1 MTNILDD
8 QSSFSIFEKILI
20 AGEGYFLK
28 SLAMSSRSP
37 IGIIGGSG
45 LYHLAAF
52 TDQKEIRLETPFGSP
67 SDAYISGDLAGHPV
81 VFLPRHARGHKL
93 LPSEIPHWANIHGF
107 KQLGVRWIISISAVG
122 SLQLDYAPG
131 DVVLPDQFF
140 DRTKG
145 RTPDTFFGEG
155 IVAHIAFGEPISPEL
170 QETLHLSAQAAG
182 AKVHKGGTYVNM
194 EGPQFST
201 RAESETYRSAGYAVV
216 GMTNLVEAKLAREAQ
231 IAYATVAMVTDYDC
245 WHPEHDSVTVEMVI
259 GWLHKNTGL
268 AQQILLEAIPR
279 VAQMGSAKAHD
290 ALRHAILTQKEHW
303 PEATAKKLALILG

>member
-1 MTNILDD
+1 M
-8 QSSFSIFEKILI
+8 SFPQ
-20 AGEGYFLK
+20 
-28 SLAMSSRSP
+28 P

-52 TDQKEIRLETPFGSP
+52 TDQKEISLETPFGAP
-67 SDAYISGDLAGHPV
+67 SDVYLQGNLAGHPV

-93 LPSEIPHWANIHGF
+93 LPSEIPHRANIHGF

-122 SLQLDYAPG
+122 SLQHEYSPG

-145 RTPDTFFGEG
+145 RTPDTFFGQG
-155 IVAHIAFGEPISPEL
+155 IVAHISFGDPISHEL
-170 QETLHLSAQAAG
+170 QDVLYVSAQNAG
-182 AKVHKGGTYVNM
+182 ATVHRGGTYVNM

-245 WHPEHDSVTVEMVI
+245 WHPEHDNVTVEMVI
-259 GWLHKNTGL
+259 GWLTKNTVL
-268 AQQILLEAIPR
+268 AQKILLEAVPR
-279 VAQMGSAKAHD
+279 VAELKHAKAHD
-290 ALRHAILTQKEHW
+290 ALRYAILTQKEHW
-303 PEATAKKLALILG
+303 PEATAKKLALILGS